1 MQPNKSIALELEGFT
16 SASVSVLQES
26 KAECTLTINLTLAT
40 ESDKTTSVMDDD
52 ELLTG
57 DDKAM
62 DLVGC
67 LKDADLV
74 LVLET
79 GEIIFAH
86 SKYLRRNPYFK
97 AHLNFN
103 AESEKLTVGNS
114 RLNIIKVLPPLTSMR
129 VPDYEYSISV
139 EMFCALMENALFF
152 QMDLLVDACKSF
164 FNVNWKLVSLQ
175 GRFCKERFSDT
186 TLIMLFETWEPNPNA
201 NSYIFECIIKYRNN
215 SDSEDARFFKT
226 LMEENVSL
234 GSVDSD
240 VLDEMNNSFHDAF
253 NDCLSASD
261 ILGNL
266 YEKTAVLCSNCDE
279 WISLRDLSLGD
290 SIHKPQVAI

>member
-1 MQPNKSIALELEGFT
+1 
-16 SASVSVLQES
+16 
-26 KAECTLTINLTLAT
+26 
-40 ESDKTTSVMDDD
+40 
-52 ELLTG
+52 
-57 DDKAM
+57 M

-86 SKYLRRNPYFK
+86 SKYLKRNPYFK

-114 RLNIIKVLPPLTSMR
+114 RFNIIKVLPPHLCAFRTILQLIYFHGDNVS
-129 VPDYEYSISV
+129 DYEYSISV

-201 NSYIFECIIKYRNN
+201 DSYIFECIIKYRNN
-215 SDSEDARFFKT
+215 SDSEDARFFKA

-240 VLDEMNNSFHDAF
+240 VLDEMNNSFHDSF

-279 WISLRDLSLGD
+279 WISLRDLTAKEKTCLGG